1 MGVANT
7 SWVAGQA
14 IPMLQFTPFCCFDLP
29 FKKSND
35 SRLVMGWGCAVKNQ
49 GKLSITSTRNSR
61 NSPLYCRCTGNDNN
75 ISGSCSN
82 ISSSSSS
89 SSSLEWDWSRWSR
102 YFSEMEQAESFAS
115 VLKFQLEEA
124 VEKEDFEEA
133 AKLKLAIADTT
144 QKDSVAE
151 IMSQLKSAIE
161 EERYQDASMLC
172 KCTGSGLVGWWV
184 GYSQDSEDPFG
195 RLIRITPGVGRFIG
209 RGYSPRQ
216 LVTASPGTPLF
227 EIFVVKDDEG
237 GYVMQVA
244 YLQRS
249 RGNST
254 VSTSPPSE
262 PSSSPSTS
270 GVKNETVVVIPENE
284 VTREQSEEKGTDL
297 DEATE
302 EGIKGVINFLKDKI
316 PGLKV
321 KVMNIN
327 APEEVIED
335 ANSVEHLMQE
345 DNEKTGTSGSSDD
358 EMDKLDEI
366 QPETVSLGE
375 NSDVSDDEKD
385 LDMKL
390 YIGGVVH
397 NSEEA
402 PTKDEYVRHPANIKD
417 MDRDSF
423 VLHIPGR
430 GLDLDAAE
438 DKVSK
443 VKVAALAA
451 QGVSELM
458 PADVAKAF
466 WGVDKVSPKISR
478 NVREIVKLAV
488 SQAQKRSKLSEYTTF
503 NRIITSRGDRDP
515 FDGLYVGAFGP
526 YGTEVVQLRRKF
538 GHWNDAEDKDKPSDV
553 EFFEYVEAVKLTG
566 DLNVPAGQVT
576 FRAKIGRGNRSAS
589 RGMYPDEL
597 GVVASYKGQG
607 RIAEFGFQNP
617 QWVDGELLQLNG
629 RGIGPYVKGADL
641 GFLYVVPQ
649 QSFLVLFN
657 RLKLPE

>member
-14 IPMLQFTPFCCFDLP
+14 IPMLQFSPFCCFDLSP
-29 FKKSND
+29 KKFND
-35 SRLVMGWGCAVKNQ
+35 SKLIMNWGCSIHNQ
-49 GKLSITSTRNSR
+49 PKLSITSTRNPR
-61 NSPLYCRCTGNDNN
+61 NSALFCRCSGN
-75 ISGSCSN
+75 GSTSDCN
-82 ISSSSSS
+82 GNSSSSS
-89 SSSLEWDWSRWSR
+89 SSSLEWDWVRWNR

-133 AKLKLAIADTT
+133 AKLKLAIAETT

-151 IMSQLKSAIE
+151 IMNQLKSAIE

-184 GYSQDSEDPFG
+184 GYSQDSDDPFG

-227 EIFVVKDDEG
+227 EIFIVKDDEER
-237 GYVMQVA
+237 YVMQVV

-249 RGNST
+249 KGNSKI
-254 VSTSPPSE
+254 STSPPSE
-262 PSSSPSTS
+262 PSNSPSTS
-270 GVKNETVVVIPENE
+270 GVKNQTAVDIPENE
-284 VTREQSEEKGTDL
+284 ATKEPSEEKGVTV
-297 DEATE
+297 EGATE

-321 KVMNIN
+321 KVTNIN
-327 APEEVIED
+327 VSEEVIED
-335 ANSVEHLMQE
+335 ANSVKQLMQE
-345 DNEKTGTSGSSDD
+345 DSEKTETGGNSDD

-366 QPETVSLGE
+366 QPEAVSLGE
-375 NSDVSDDEKD
+375 NSDASDDEKD

-397 NSEEA
+397 NSEET
-402 PTKDEYVRHPANIKD
+402 PTKEEFVRHPAYIQD

-438 DKVSK
+438 NKVLK

-503 NRIITSRGDRDP
+503 NRITTSRGDLDP

-538 GHWNDAEDKDKPSDV
+538 GHWNDLDDKDKTSDM

-566 DLNVPAGQVT
+566 DLNIPAGQVI
-576 FRAKIGRGNRSAS
+576 FRAKIGRVNRTAN

-607 RIAEFGFQNP
+607 RIAEFGFRNP

-641 GFLYVVPQ
+641 GLLHVVPEH
-649 QSFLVLFN
+649 SFLVLFN

>member
-1 MGVANT
+1 M
-7 SWVAGQA
+7 
-14 IPMLQFTPFCCFDLP
+14 
-29 FKKSND
+29 
-35 SRLVMGWGCAVKNQ
+35 
-49 GKLSITSTRNSR
+49 
-61 NSPLYCRCTGNDNN
+61 
-75 ISGSCSN
+75 
-82 ISSSSSS
+82 
-89 SSSLEWDWSRWSR
+89 
-102 YFSEMEQAESFAS
+102 
-115 VLKFQLEEA
+115 
-124 VEKEDFEEA
+124 
-133 AKLKLAIADTT
+133 
-144 QKDSVAE
+144 
-151 IMSQLKSAIE
+151 
-161 EERYQDASMLC
+161 
-172 KCTGSGLVGWWV
+172 
-184 GYSQDSEDPFG
+184 GYSQDSDDPFG

-227 EIFVVKDDEG
+227 EIFIVKDDEER
-237 GYVMQVA
+237 YVMQVV

-249 RGNST
+249 KGNSKI
-254 VSTSPPSE
+254 STSPPSE
-262 PSSSPSTS
+262 PSNSPSTS
-270 GVKNETVVVIPENE
+270 GVKNQAAVDIAENE
-284 VTREQSEEKGTDL
+284 ATKEPSEEKGVTV
-297 DEATE
+297 EGATE

-321 KVMNIN
+321 KVTNIN
-327 APEEVIED
+327 VSKEVIED
-335 ANSVEHLMQE
+335 ANSVKQLMQE
-345 DNEKTGTSGSSDD
+345 DSEKTETGGNSDD

-366 QPETVSLGE
+366 QPEAVSLGE
-375 NSDVSDDEKD
+375 NSDASDDEKD

-397 NSEEA
+397 NSEET
-402 PTKDEYVRHPANIKD
+402 PTKEEFVRHPAYIQD

-438 DKVSK
+438 NKVPK

-503 NRIITSRGDRDP
+503 NRITTSRGDLDP

-538 GHWNDAEDKDKPSDV
+538 GHWNDLDDKDETSDM

-566 DLNVPAGQVT
+566 DLNIPAGQII
-576 FRAKIGRGNRSAS
+576 FRAKIGRVNRTAN

-607 RIAEFGFQNP
+607 RIAEFGFRNP

-641 GFLYVVPQ
+641 GLLHVVPEH
-649 QSFLVLFN
+649 SFLVLFN

>member
-1 MGVANT
+1 M
-7 SWVAGQA
+7 
-14 IPMLQFTPFCCFDLP
+14 
-29 FKKSND
+29 
-35 SRLVMGWGCAVKNQ
+35 
-49 GKLSITSTRNSR
+49 
-61 NSPLYCRCTGNDNN
+61 
-75 ISGSCSN
+75 
-82 ISSSSSS
+82 
-89 SSSLEWDWSRWSR
+89 
-102 YFSEMEQAESFAS
+102 FSELTKTTFMSNFSEVGA
-115 VLKFQLEEA
+115 
-124 VEKEDFEEA
+124 D
-133 AKLKLAIADTT
+133 AI
-144 QKDSVAE
+144 
-151 IMSQLKSAIE
+151 IY
-161 EERYQDASMLC
+161 YQYLILTRDYFTM
-172 KCTGSGLVGWWV
+172 
-184 GYSQDSEDPFG
+184 YS
-195 RLIRITPGVGRFIG
+195 L
-209 RGYSPRQ
+209 
-216 LVTASPGTPLF
+216 
-227 EIFVVKDDEG
+227 
-237 GYVMQVA
+237 QVA

-249 RGNST
+249 KGNST

-375 NSDVSDDEKD
+375 NSDASDDEKD

-466 WGVDKVSPKISR
+466 WGVDKVSPKVRLISIFIQKWLFPFIGIKIISIFIHQISR

-515 FDGLYVGAFGP
+515 FDG
-526 YGTEVVQLRRKF
+526 
-538 GHWNDAEDKDKPSDV
+538 
-553 EFFEYVEAVKLTG
+553 EFIVFVLKLVAPTCLDG
-566 DLNVPAGQVT
+566 VITLLVGQVST
-576 FRAKIGRGNRSAS
+576 
-589 RGMYPDEL
+589 
-597 GVVASYKGQG
+597 
-607 RIAEFGFQNP
+607 
-617 QWVDGELLQLNG
+617 
-629 RGIGPYVKGADL
+629 
-641 GFLYVVPQ
+641 
-649 QSFLVLFN
+649 LVHLALMAL
-657 RLKLPE
+657 RWCS

>member
-1 MGVANT
+1 M
-7 SWVAGQA
+7 S
-14 IPMLQFTPFCCFDLP
+14 IQF
-29 FKKSND
+29 
-35 SRLVMGWGCAVKNQ
+35 Q
-49 GKLSITSTRNSR
+49 
-61 NSPLYCRCTGNDNN
+61 
-75 ISGSCSN
+75 
-82 ISSSSSS
+82 
-89 SSSLEWDWSRWSR
+89 
-102 YFSEMEQAESFAS
+102 
-115 VLKFQLEEA
+115 FQLEEA

-133 AKLKLAIADTT
+133 AKLKLAIAETA

-151 IMSQLKSAIE
+151 IMHQLKSAIE

-184 GYSQDSEDPFG
+184 GYSQDSDDPFG

-227 EIFVVKDDEG
+227 EIFIVKDDEER
-237 GYVMQVA
+237 YVMQVV
-244 YLQRS
+244 YMQRS
-249 RGNST
+249 KGNSKI
-254 VSTSPPSE
+254 STSPPSE

-270 GVKNETVVVIPENE
+270 GVKNQTAVDIPENV
-284 VTREQSEEKGTDL
+284 VTKEESEEKGVTME
-297 DEATE
+297 EATE

-321 KVMNIN
+321 KVMNTN
-327 APEEVIED
+327 VPEEVIED
-335 ANSVEHLMQE
+335 ANSVKQLMQE
-345 DNEKTGTSGSSDD
+345 DSEKTGTSGNSED
-358 EMDKLDEI
+358 EMDRLDEI
-366 QPETVSLGE
+366 QPEAVSLGE
-375 NSDVSDDEKD
+375 NSDASDDEKD
-385 LDMKL
+385 LDVKL

-397 NSEEA
+397 NSEET
-402 PTKDEYVRHPANIKD
+402 PTKDEFVRHPAFIQN

-423 VLHIPGR
+423 VLHIPER
-430 GLDLDAAE
+430 SLDLDTAE
-438 DKVSK
+438 NKVSK

-458 PADVAKAF
+458 PADVAKVF

-478 NVREIVKLAV
+478 NVREIVKRAV

-503 NRIITSRGDRDP
+503 NRITTASGDLDP

-538 GHWNDAEDKDKPSDV
+538 GHWNDLDNKENTTDI

-566 DLNVPAGQVT
+566 DLNLPAGQVT
-576 FRAKIGRGNRSAS
+576 FRAKIGRGNRNAN

-607 RIAEFGFQNP
+607 RIAEFGFRNP

-641 GFLYVVPQ
+641 GFLYVVPEH
-649 QSFLVLFN
+649 SFLVLFN